1 MATTNSLARTV
12 NLASVMNHLKPLS
25 NVGGFALEPALSLAD
40 WTRNFILSPPFAW
53 RWNRATYRLTVG
65 PDSQDYKAELPK
77 FGWLE
82 RASVTDT
89 NGVVHELEVAL
100 NLGESSA
107 QNLPVKIAAR
117 LDDNQG
123 NITFRVLPLPD
134 KSYTVQLS
142 YQLASPLF
150 VQLTDT
156 WAPIPDYLSY
166 LYNQGFVA
174 KVYEYGSDERF
185 LPTMQLF
192 VRQVI
197 AANSGLS
204 DTQINIFMEDRV
216 NTTRTGQSELQ
227 SSQAGRQGRGAF

>member
-1 MATTNSLARTV
+1 MATTNSLQRTV
-12 NLASVMNHLKPLS
+12 NLASIYNHGKPLT
-25 NVGGFALEPALSLAD
+25 NVLGFALEPALSIGD
-40 WTRNFILSPPFAW
+40 WVRGFILSPPFAW
-53 RWNRATYRLTVG
+53 RWNRAIVALAVG
-65 PDSQDYKAELPK
+65 PNSQDYLVSLPQ

-89 NGVVHELEVAL
+89 SGVVHELEVAL

-123 NITFRVLPLPD
+123 NITFRVFPLPD

-142 YQLASPLF
+142 YQLAAPQF

-156 WAPIPDYLSY
+156 WAPIPDYFSY
-166 LYNQGFVA
+166 LYNQGFKA

-197 AANSGLS
+197 AANAGLS
-204 DTQINIFMEDRV
+204 DSQINIFMEDRV

>member
-1 MATTNSLARTV
+1 
-12 NLASVMNHLKPLS
+12 MNHGKPLT
-25 NVGGFALEPALSLAD
+25 NLLGFALEPALSLAD
-40 WTRNFILSPPFAW
+40 WVRNFILSPPFAW
-53 RWNRATYRLTVG
+53 RWNRAVTAISVG
-65 PDSQDYKAELPK
+65 PNSQDYQLELPN

-89 NGVVHELEVAL
+89 SGVIHELEVAL

-107 QNLPVKIAAR
+107 QNLPAKIAAR
-117 LDDNQG
+117 LDDSQG
-123 NITFRVLPLPD
+123 KITLRVFPLPD
-134 KSYTVQLS
+134 TSYTVNLS

-156 WAPIPDYLSY
+156 WAPIPDYFSY
-166 LYNQGFVA
+166 LYTQGFLA
-174 KVYEYGSDERF
+174 KIYEYGSDERF
-185 LPTMQLF
+185 MPTMQLF

-197 AANSGLS
+197 AANAGLS

>member
-1 MATTNSLARTV
+1 MACTNSLQRTV
-12 NLASVMNHLKPLS
+12 NFASIFSHLKPLT
-25 NVGGFALEPALSLAD
+25 NIGGFALEPALSVGD
-40 WTRNFILSPPFAW
+40 WVKNFILSPPFAW
-53 RWNRATYRLTVG
+53 RWNRAVLGLAVG
-65 PDSQDYKAELPK
+65 PNSQDYQVSLPS

-82 RASVTDT
+82 RASVTDPS
-89 NGVVHELEVAL
+89 GVVHELEVVL

-123 NITFRVLPLPD
+123 NITFRVFPLPNTT
-134 KSYTVQLS
+134 YTIYLS
-142 YQLASPLF
+142 YQLAAPLF

-156 WAPIPDYLSY
+156 WAPIPDYFSY
-166 LYNQGFVA
+166 LYNQGFLA
-174 KVYEYGSDERF
+174 KIYEYGSDERF
-185 LPTMQLF
+185 MPTMQLF

-197 AANSGLS
+197 AANAGLS

-216 NTTRTGQSELQ
+216 NTALTGQSAQQ